1 MRNEP
6 KSVIRVEEGIDFSRE
21 GDMIWQ
27 CTNSGHIVIGK
38 KAPEMCPDC
47 NHEHREAS
55 AIRSSQRGR
64 NVLCEREQQ
73 FSCWYRQKSCI
84 FAT

>member
-1 MRNEP
+1 MKNEP
-6 KSVIRVEEGIDFSRE
+6 KPVIRVDEGIDFSRE

-27 CTNSGHIVIGK
+27 CSNCGHIVIGK
-38 KAPEMCPDC
+38 EAHEMCPGC

-55 AIRSSQRGR
+55 AIRSRQRVR
-64 NVLCEREQQ
+64 NILSEREQH